1 MDQEQAFQAAV
12 EKGAFAGMNMP
23 PRVVTLPWPSKLLH
37 PNARPHWAAKAK
49 AVKAAREAAYWLTWN
64 HIGRILNYPT
74 GARVSVT
81 FNPPDRR
88 RRDIDG
94 MIASHKAAQDGIA
107 DAIGVDDSKFEL
119 SYRVGEPIKGGSVRV
134 EIRPIP

>member
-1 MDQEQAFQAAV
+1 MDSEEAFQAALA
-12 EKGAFAGMNMP
+12 KGAFAGMNVP
-23 PRVVTLPWPSKLLH
+23 PRVVVLPWPDKTLH
-37 PNARPHWAAKAK
+37 PNARPHWAKKAA
-49 AVKAAREAAYWLTWN
+49 AVKKARADAHWLTWS
-64 HIGRILNYPT
+64 HVGRNLRWA

-81 FNPPDRR
+81 FNPPDKR

-119 SYRVGEPIKGGSVRV
+119 SYRIGEPVKGGAVRV
-134 EIRPIP
+134 EIKPIS